1 MEVVVIA
8 DTHLKAGIDA
18 LDASLLEALEQADV
32 VLHAGDVVSRRA
44 LDDLYDLGTVHA
56 VLGNNDTELR
66 GVLPEVTVI
75 SLEGVSV
82 AVLHDTGAS
91 SGRAARMMRRFPATD
106 IVVFGHSH
114 IPMNEAGVGHQVLFN
129 PGSPT
134 QRRSQPHRTFGRLL
148 LEDGKIRNRT
158 VELLL

>member
-8 DTHLKAGIDA
+8 DTHLKAGIDT
-18 LDASLLEALEQADV
+18 LDVSLLEALERADV
-32 VLHAGDVVSRRA
+32 ILHAGDVVSRRA
-44 LDDLYDLGTVHA
+44 LGDLHGLGTVHA

-66 GVLPEVTVI
+66 DVLPEETVI

-91 SGRAARMMRRFPATD
+91 SGRAARMMRRFPAAD

-114 IPMNEAGVGHQVLFN
+114 IPMNETGVGDQLLFN

-134 QRRSQPHRTFGRLL
+134 QRRSQPHRTFGRLV
-148 LEDGKIRNRT
+148 LEDGQIHTRT
-158 VELLL
+158 VELLP